1 MRLTRRE
8 MMAGMGAAAGIAAAG
23 PVWSSVSLGQ
33 MQIDTLSDGTLILP
47 GDFIFGPM
55 PKDELRP
62 IIDKYGVSPD
72 SLTPECN
79 LTLVRDGE
87 RVILFD
93 VGSGPDFMPSAGKLQ
108 EAFDAIGLST
118 DEVTHVVF
126 THGHPDHLWGLLDD
140 FGDPLF
146 YDADYMM
153 GAGELDYWMADDTVH
168 TIGEERQSMAVGAKR
183 RLEIIADQIT
193 TFEDGA
199 EILPGILAH
208 ATQGHTPGHMSFE
221 LRSGS
226 DSVMVLGDAIG
237 NHHVGFEKPGWVSGS
252 DQDGEMAAATRLRL
266 FDKITNDK
274 MRVIGFHLPGGG
286 LGHVDTQGDGFVFVP
301 EGA

>member
-1 MRLTRRE
+1 MNLTRRR
-8 MMAGMGAAAGIAAAG
+8 MMAGMGAAAGMAAAG

-33 MQIDTLSDGTLILP
+33 MQIDTLSDGTLMLP

-146 YDADYMM
+146 YDAEYMM
-153 GAGELDYWMADDTVH
+153 GAGELDYWMADETVN

-193 TFEDGA
+193 TFDDGA

-208 ATQGHTPGHMSFE
+208 GSFGHTPGHMSFE

-226 DSVMVLGDAIG
+226 ESVMVLGDAIG
-237 NHHVGFEKPGWVSGS
+237 NHHVAFEKPGWVSGS

-266 FDKITNDK
+266 FDKITADK

-286 LGHVDTQGDGFVFVP
+286 LGHADAQGDGFVFVP
-301 EGA
+301 EDA

>member
-1 MRLTRRE
+1 MNLTRRR
-8 MMAGMGAAAGIAAAG
+8 MMGGMGAAAGMAVAG
-23 PVWSSVSLGQ
+23 PVWSSLSLGQ
-33 MQIDTLSDGTLILP
+33 MQIDTLSDGTLTLP

-55 PKDELRP
+55 PKDDLRP
-62 IIDKYGVSPD
+62 IIEKYGVSPD

-108 EAFDAIGLST
+108 DAFDAIGLST

-153 GAGELDYWMADDTVH
+153 GAGELDYWMADDTVN

-193 TFEDGA
+193 TFDDGA
-199 EILPGILAH
+199 EILPGVLAH
-208 ATQGHTPGHMSFE
+208 ATYGHTPGHMSFE

-237 NHHVGFEKPGWVSGS
+237 NHHVAFEKPGWVSGS

-266 FDKITNDK
+266 FDKITADK

-286 LGHVDTQGDGFVFVP
+286 LGHADAQGDGFVFVP